1 MSWRHENHGDS
12 PLRREVESL
21 FSDVLGFGRPPAAD
35 AGRWPPFL
43 DLIEEPGV
51 FIVEMDMPGVRLQ
64 DLSISVTG
72 RRLNVRGTRA
82 SVRDSSSAHI
92 RVRERWSGA
101 FSRSIELPGPVDD
114 APAATTLHEGILR
127 VVLLRRSAQP

>member
-101 FSRSIELPGPVDD
+101 FSRSIELPGPVD
-114 APAATTLHEGILR
+114 AERLTATLQDGILR
-127 VVLLRRSAQP
+127 IVLPRQRTLP